1 MQVLKKG
8 MYYFKDKDGI
18 RLWHD
23 CKEYKD
29 YSIDPETG
37 KKTITKRDLA
47 RVEIN
52 KISENEEIAKFK
64 CSLCAFEYEFDK
76 TLRLG

>member
-8 MYYFKDKDGI
+8 IYYFKDKNRI

-23 CKEYKD
+23 CKKYKD
-29 YSIDPETG
+29 
-37 KKTITKRDLA
+37 RDLT
-47 RVEIN
+47 RVEID

-64 CSLCAFEYEFDK
+64 CSLCAFEYDFDK
-76 TLRLG
+76 TLRWWGQLEEQQI